1 MLRSKVESADRRLEA
16 LRSATQELRAPESTK
31 EGGVIMAKLELSAA
45 ARRGG
50 QTEGAA
56 AARALRAAPRRSARA
71 LETSR
76 EAAKLKA
83 RGKVKTKE
91 LAIFTRQ
98 FSVMINAGLP
108 LVQCLEILAG
118 QQQNKTFSKVLTGTR
133 ATVEGGSTLANALRQ
148 YPRVFDALYTNMV
161 EAGETGGILD
171 AILQRLSSYIEKAV
185 KLKRAVQSAMI
196 YPIAVLLIAG
206 GVIFL
211 LLWKVV
217 PIFANLFAGLDVT
230 LPLPTRIVIGL
241 SNAIGTFAI
250 PMIIGGAV
258 GVWGLKR
265 YYATQGGRMMIDR
278 IILKLP
284 LLGNLMRK
292 IGVARFTRTLGTLI
306 TSGVPMLEA
315 MDITARTS
323 GNAVIEKAIQS
334 VRKAIE
340 TGRTIVDPLRET
352 GVFPNMVVQMIG
364 VGEQTGALDA
374 MLQKVADFY
383 EDEVDAA
390 VGDLLTAME
399 PMIILVLGVVVGG
412 VVISMYLP
420 LFTLIGKLAG

>member
-1 MLRSKVESADRRLEA
+1 MPQYEYRGKSQ
-16 LRSATQELRAPESTK
+16 TGQEVSDTRTSP
-31 EGGVIMAKLELSAA
+31 
-45 ARRGG
+45 
-50 QTEGAA
+50 
-56 AARALRAAPRRSARA
+56 
-71 LETSR
+71 SR
-76 EAAKLKA
+76 EALDATLRREQITPTRIVEKGREIAIPKPKMA
-83 RGKVKTKE
+83 GRVSAKE
-91 LAIFTRQ
+91 LAVFTRQ
-98 FSVMINAGLP
+98 FSVMIDAGLP
-108 LVQCLEILAG
+108 LVQCLEILAS
-118 QQQNKTFSKVLTGTR
+118 QQENKGFAR
-133 ATVEGGSTLANALRQ
+133 ALGEVRGSVEAGSTLANALRLF
-148 YPRVFDALYTNMV
+148 PKTFDDLYANMV

-171 AILQRLSSYIEKAV
+171 TILQRLSSYIEKAV
-185 KLKRAVQSAMI
+185 KLKRAVVSALI
-196 YPIAVLLIAG
+196 YPVAVVVIAG
-206 GVIFL
+206 GVILL

-217 PIFANLFAGLDVT
+217 PIFATLFAGLAVD

-241 SNAIGTFAI
+241 SNAVATFAL
-250 PMIIGGAV
+250 PGLVAMAL
-258 GVWGLKR
+258 GVWGLKV
-265 YYATQGGRMMIDR
+265 YYGTPNGRMMIDSL
-278 IILKLP
+278 ILKLP

-292 IGVARFTRTLGTLI
+292 IAVARFTRTLGTLI

-323 GNAVIEKAIQS
+323 GNAVVERAILS
-334 VRKAIE
+334 VRRAIE

-399 PMIILVLGVVVGG
+399 PMIILFLGVVVGG

-420 LFTLIGKLAG
+420 LFSLIGKLAG

>member
-1 MLRSKVESADRRLEA
+1 MANGLRLFPKIYDS
-16 LRSATQELRAPESTK
+16 
-31 EGGVIMAKLELSAA
+31 
-45 ARRGG
+45 
-50 QTEGAA
+50 
-56 AARALRAAPRRSARA
+56 
-71 LETSR
+71 
-76 EAAKLKA
+76 
-83 RGKVKTKE
+83 
-91 LAIFTRQ
+91 
-98 FSVMINAGLP
+98 
-108 LVQCLEILAG
+108 
-118 QQQNKTFSKVLTGTR
+118 
-133 ATVEGGSTLANALRQ
+133 
-148 YPRVFDALYTNMV
+148 LYCNMV

-171 AILQRLSSYIEKAV
+171 TILQRLSGYIEKAV
-185 KLKRAVQSAMI
+185 KLKRAVQSALI
-196 YPIAVLLIAG
+196 YPIAVIVIAG

-217 PIFANLFAGLDVT
+217 PIFANLFNGLDVA

-241 SNAIGTFAI
+241 SHAIGTFALPGI
-250 PMIIGGAV
+250 VGAALAL
-258 GVWGLKR
+258 WGLKKW
-265 YYATQGGRMMIDR
+265 YETPSGRMVIDKL
-278 IILKLP
+278 ILKLP
-284 LLGNLMRK
+284 LLGNLMKR
-292 IGVARFTRTLGTLI
+292 ISVARFTRTLGTLI

-323 GNAVIEKAIQS
+323 GNAVVEEAILS

-374 MLQKVADFY
+374 MLNKVADFY
-383 EDEVDAA
+383 EDDVDAA

-420 LFTLIGKLAG
+420 LFSLIGKLAG

>member
-1 MLRSKVESADRRLEA
+1 
-16 LRSATQELRAPESTK
+16 
-31 EGGVIMAKLELSAA
+31 
-45 ARRGG
+45 
-50 QTEGAA
+50 
-56 AARALRAAPRRSARA
+56 
-71 LETSR
+71 
-76 EAAKLKA
+76 
-83 RGKVKTKE
+83 
-91 LAIFTRQ
+91 
-98 FSVMINAGLP
+98 
-108 LVQCLEILAG
+108 VQCLEILAT
-118 QQQNKTFSKVLTGTR
+118 QQENPAFAKALSQVRSS
-133 ATVEGGSTLANALRQ
+133 VESGSTLANGLRLFPKI
-148 YPRVFDALYTNMV
+148 YDALYCNMV

-171 AILQRLSSYIEKAV
+171 TILQRLSGYIEKAV
-185 KLKRAVQSAMI
+185 KLKRAVQSALI
-196 YPIAVLLIAG
+196 YPVAVIVIAG

-217 PIFANLFAGLDVT
+217 PIFANLFAGLGVD
-230 LPLPTRIVIGL
+230 LPLPTRIVMGL
-241 SNAIGTFAI
+241 SSAVGIFALPGIGAAIGGFFLFR
-250 PMIIGGAV
+250 
-258 GVWGLKR
+258 W
-265 YYATQGGRMMIDR
+265 YYSTPDGRMAIDKLV
-278 IILKLP
+278 LKLP

-323 GNAVIEKAIQS
+323 GNAVIEEAILT

-374 MLQKVADFY
+374 MLGKVADFY

-390 VGDLLTAME
+390 VGDLMTAME

-420 LFTLIGKLAG
+420 LFSLIGKLAG